1 MAGPEVKAVG
11 NLLGTRVS
19 YAYAVKA
26 GPWIFLN
33 GHEAFDFESGIPEE
47 VAGPGRRTGLQR
59 TRFGVQESRDRIVD
73 RFDPI
78 VGCRGGLGAAGLGLE
93 LSGFCGTRSNGLR
106 LAIRIRKNGA
116 VQQHREARLPPGLI
130 SRPGRYRSTRLQAD
144 TGERHAQST
153 VLAFFSS
160 TPRAALSCYRRRL
173 TSQLYRRTQ
182 RPIGFVARPESRGS
196 GHK

>member
-11 NLLGTRVS
+11 NLLGTPVS

-26 GPWIFLN
+26 GPWNFLN
-33 GHEAFDFESGIPEE
+33 GYEAFDFESGIPEE

-93 LSGFCGTRSNGLR
+93 LSGFCGTRSTACGWLFGSEKTA
-106 LAIRIRKNGA
+106 L
-116 VQQHREARLPPGLI
+116 
-130 SRPGRYRSTRLQAD
+130 
-144 TGERHAQST
+144 
-153 VLAFFSS
+153 FSS
-160 TPRAALSCYRRRL
+160 TAKRVYRL
-173 TSQLYRRTQ
+173 
-182 RPIGFVARPESRGS
+182 A
-196 GHK
+196 